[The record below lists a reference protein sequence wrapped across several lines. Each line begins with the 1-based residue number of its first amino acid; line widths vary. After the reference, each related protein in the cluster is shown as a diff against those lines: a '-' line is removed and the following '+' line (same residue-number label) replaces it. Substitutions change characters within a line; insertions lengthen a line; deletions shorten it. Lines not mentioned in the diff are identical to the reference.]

1 MPNKKTATKDKPTKT
16 DRAPVVAVMGHIDHG
31 KSTLLDYIRKS
42 NIVASE
48 AGGITQHISAYE
60 VNHQHEGKNK
70 KITFLDTPGH
80 QAFSS
85 MRQTGSLIADIA
97 ILIVS
102 AEEGVKDQT
111 LESLES
117 IKNAGIPFVVA
128 INKIDRPN
136 ANVSKIKQN
145 LAENEILI
153 EEFGG
158 KIPSVDI
165 SAITGQGIDNLLD
178 MVLLVAELE
187 ELSGNPTVAASGFV
201 LEASRGKQVGT
212 MATLV
217 IKDGSLKTGDF
228 IVIGSSLGKIK
239 KIEDFLGKEIKQA
252 SFSSPIRVLGLSET
266 PNAGKTFLIF
276 HQKKEAEKYQ
286 KEIASK
292 QTTTENTEVAI
303 DDKDQIIIPLI
314 IKSDTVGTLE
324 ALQREIAKLD
334 QDQIRLKTVQS
345 GIGAI
350 NENDAR
356 ILTGSN
362 KGIILGFNVGIDA
375 TAKDIADRFNIQI
388 ATFDIIYKLSEWLEL
403 EITKRLPKVAV
414 EKKIGQ
420 AKILKLFSETKNRY
434 VLGGKVTEG
443 KISKSNLLKI
453 WRRESVI
460 GQGKIISLQHNKI
473 ETAEVEVGNEF
484 GIMIE
489 AKFNIAPGDVI
500 ETFSITI
507 E

>member
-1 MPNKKTATKDKPTKT
+1 MPSEKTIKDNQIKGN
-16 DRAPVVAVMGHIDHG
+16 RAPVVAVMGHIDHG

-42 NIVASE
+42 NVVAGE

-60 VNHQHEGKNK
+60 VNHKHEGKTK

-80 QAFSS
+80 QAFTS

-117 IKNAGIPFVVA
+117 IKNAGIPFVIA

-145 LAENEILI
+145 LAENEILV

-165 SAITGQGIDNLLD
+165 SAVTGQGIDNLLD
-178 MVLLVAELE
+178 IVLLVTELE
-187 ELSGNPTVAASGFV
+187 ELSGNPEVAASGFV
-201 LEASRGKQVGT
+201 LEASHGKQVGT

-217 IKDGSLKTGDF
+217 IKDGSLKTGDY
-228 IVIGSSLGKIK
+228 IVIDTDLAKIK
-239 KIEDFLGKEIKQA
+239 KIEDFLGQEIKKA
-252 SFSSPIRVLGLSET
+252 SFSSPIRILGLNQT
-266 PNAGKTFLIF
+266 PNAGTPFIVF
-276 HQKKEAEKYQ
+276 HNKKEAEKYQ
-286 KEIASK
+286 KEMSAK
-292 QTTTENTEVAI
+292 QTTAKKPDSPT
-303 DDKDQIIIPLI
+303 DDKDQVIIPLI
-314 IKSDTVGTLE
+314 IKSDTAGTLE
-324 ALQREIAKLD
+324 ALQREITKLD
-334 QDQIRLKTVQS
+334 QEQIRLKTIQS

-362 KGIILGFNVGIDA
+362 NGIILGFNVSVDS

-388 ATFDIIYKLSEWLEL
+388 ETFKIIYKLSEWLEL
-403 EITKRLPKVAV
+403 EIAKRRPKVEI
-414 EKKIGQ
+414 EKIIGQ

-443 KISKSNLLKI
+443 KISKNNLLKI
-453 WRRESVI
+453 WRRESLI
-460 GQGKIISLQHNKI
+460 GPGKIISLQHNK
-473 ETAEVEVGNEF
+473 VEVSEIEAGNEF
-484 GIMIE
+484 GVMIE
-489 AKFNIAPGDVI
+489 AKFNIAPGDTLQ
-500 ETFSITI
+500 TFSITI